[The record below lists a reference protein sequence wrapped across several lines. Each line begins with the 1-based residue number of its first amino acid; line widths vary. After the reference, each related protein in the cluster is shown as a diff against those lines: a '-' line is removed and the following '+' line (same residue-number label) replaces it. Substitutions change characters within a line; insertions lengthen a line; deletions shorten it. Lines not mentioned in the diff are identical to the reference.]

1 MLKIFVSG
9 LEKQTG
15 KTIVTAGLAATMQS
29 LNYST
34 SVFKPIQT
42 GAVSLNGFLQSQDM
56 ALIKRIDTNI
66 KTTVSYAFTSDDCPL
81 IAAYEVDKGK
91 INPNN
96 ICNDY
101 KTNTKSTECHIV
113 EGSNSISTP
122 ICEKMTEA
130 DLVKTLKLPLVMV
143 VNPKK
148 SSIDNVISGINF
160 VYSSHINFLG
170 VIIDDYDGELDNT
183 HERFYP
189 ELIKEYTDA
198 DILGTIPHYKN
209 VEILTPETLIEDVLN
224 RVEIEKIFGLKI
236 AKLSQ

>member
-56 ALIKRIDTNI
+56 LRIKNIDSNI
-66 KTTVSYAFTSDDCPL
+66 KTSVSYAFTSEDCPL
-81 IAAYEVDKGK
+81 IGAYKVNKGK

-96 ICNDY
+96 IYNDY
-101 KTNTKSTECHIV
+101 KTNIKSTECHIV

-130 DLVKTLKLPLVMV
+130 DLVKTLDLPLVLV

-148 SSIDNVISGINF
+148 SGIDNVISGINY

-170 VIIDDYDGELDNT
+170 VILDDYDGELDNT

-189 ELIKEYTDA
+189 ELIKEYTDS

-209 VEILTPETLIEDVLN
+209 IDILSPETLIEDVLN